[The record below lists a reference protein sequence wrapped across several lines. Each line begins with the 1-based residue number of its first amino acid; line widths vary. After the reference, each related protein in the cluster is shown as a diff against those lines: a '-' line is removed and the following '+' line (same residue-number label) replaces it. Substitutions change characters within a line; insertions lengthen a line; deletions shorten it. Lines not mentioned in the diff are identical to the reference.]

1 MRVATS
7 LVPEPART
15 VPGKRARGV
24 AFRTAHIA
32 SFGVLLGGTLFAVE
46 PARLA
51 PWLLATAASGAALV
65 TLELASTCAWLTTVK
80 GLAVVAKLALLAAIG
95 VIPEHRLAILFAVV
109 AVASVTS
116 HMPARFRHHQL
127 VAAWRVPTP
136 LPDGDDEEAAGALQ
150 ALPASAGLTAAAQRL
165 QPAPPARR
173 ASAPTRRD
181 GSDRLTCSA
190 SRTAR

>member
-1 MRVATS
+1 MRVAAS

-15 VPGKRARGV
+15 VPGKRALGV
-24 AFRTAHIA
+24 AFRAAHIA

-51 PWLLATAASGAALV
+51 PWLLATAVSGATLV

-127 VAAWRVPTP
+127 VAAWRVPP
-136 LPDGDDEEAAGALQ
+136 LPDGDDEETAGARQVLS
-150 ALPASAGLTAAAQRL
+150 ASAGLTVAARRP

-173 ASAPTRRD
+173 AGAPTRRD
-181 GSDRLTCSA
+181 GSGRLTCSA